1 MNKTTLKDIK
11 NLIHDSKNTHEQ
23 TNSTNL
29 IIESPNT
36 ERPLL
41 NEDYES
47 HNPKSHNP
55 HNPFTFFTNTKEKA
69 LEPQESETPNI
80 TIPQYSSS
88 TNTSPNFNNNTDN
101 KICIRKKD
109 LYLPVKKR
117 KSSITQE
124 KEILLKKF
132 EGEFTIKEL
141 ADKLNLPASSLYY
154 WAKKNH
160 YQTKNRNSHTSISN
174 ELGKKILTQ
183 LNTMSIAD
191 LAKKYH
197 IPYHVLYYWIKKQ
210 GLCTKK
216 SSTFPKH
223 IQRELREKC
232 QIFSLKE
239 LAQDYELSIQTMRSR
254 LKNIGCFSD
263 GQDGFLIVD
272 EVTAE
277 EIKSFYG
284 ENGINKTAEK
294 FHTTKIAI
302 KSFLKKQ
309 IS

>member
-141 ADKLNLPASSLYY
+141 SDKLNLPASSLYY
-154 WAKKNH
+154 WAKKIIIRQKMEIRTH
-160 YQTKNRNSHTSISN
+160 
-174 ELGKKILTQ
+174 
-183 LNTMSIAD
+183 
-191 LAKKYH
+191 
-197 IPYHVLYYWIKKQ
+197 P
-210 GLCTKK
+210 
-216 SSTFPKH
+216 FP
-223 IQRELREKC
+223 
-232 QIFSLKE
+232 
-239 LAQDYELSIQTMRSR
+239 M
-254 LKNIGCFSD
+254 N
-263 GQDGFLIVD
+263 
-272 EVTAE
+272 
-277 EIKSFYG
+277 
-284 ENGINKTAEK
+284 
-294 FHTTKIAI
+294 
-302 KSFLKKQ
+302 
-309 IS
+309 